1 MHSIC
6 PVQPVFAHLIRR
18 NAIYGDVM
26 ELFQS
31 KDAQKEYPLRIHFK
45 DEVAY
50 DDGGV
55 SRDMF
60 SAFWEEVY
68 RRFFD
73 GACLLTPNLHAT
85 TDMSALPL
93 LGQILSHGFL
103 ISGYIPIRIA
113 FPSLAGIL
121 LGPTTNVSSQ
131 FLIEAFAESLCSYE
145 ATTVKEAL
153 ESSTAFSKDL
163 KNKLIAVLS
172 RYGSRV
178 APTNSL
184 QLRAQLSDVAKYA
197 FLTKPMAAINGMHS
211 GISSEEKLFWRKFS
225 IDELHSMYM
234 YMSATPEKV
243 LNIIEEPI
251 ESNPC
256 EMRVFNY
263 LQQYIGNMRNDEV
276 RRFLR
281 FTTGSSV
288 LIAER
293 ITVAFNGAT
302 GFTRHPIGHTC
313 PCLLELPTT
322 YTSYPEFEQ
331 EFNNVLTGL
340 ELNWEMQGI

>member
-1 MHSIC
+1 
-6 PVQPVFAHLIRR
+6 
-18 NAIYGDVM
+18 
-26 ELFQS
+26 
-31 KDAQKEYPLRIHFK
+31 
-45 DEVAY
+45 
-50 DDGGV
+50 
-55 SRDMF
+55 
-60 SAFWEEVY
+60 
-68 RRFFD
+68 
-73 GACLLTPNLHAT
+73 
-85 TDMSALPL
+85 
-93 LGQILSHGFL
+93 
-103 ISGYIPIRIA
+103 
-113 FPSLAGIL
+113 
-121 LGPTTNVSSQ
+121 
-131 FLIEAFAESLCSYE
+131 
-145 ATTVKEAL
+145 
-153 ESSTAFSKDL
+153 
-163 KNKLIAVLS
+163 
-172 RYGSRV
+172 
-178 APTNSL
+178 
-184 QLRAQLSDVAKYA
+184 
-197 FLTKPMAAINGMHS
+197 MAAINGMHG
-211 GISSEEKLFWRKFS
+211 GISSEKKLFWRKFS

-256 EMRVFNY
+256 EMRVFSY

-302 GFTRHPIGHTC
+302 GLTRHPIGHTC